1 MMVGIRKGIKNLPI
15 LIDLID
21 QTHYDMKYQFEI
33 ITKRTEYIILDYKH
47 KVTLIFVSP
56 INSMSTHP

>member
-33 ITKRTEYIILDYKH
+33 VTKRTEYIKL
-47 KVTLIFVSP
+47 
-56 INSMSTHP
+56 